1 MPLFCEHIVVRP
13 GVGEQPGRLTT
24 VEVTFVL
31 ETFVTPSEV
40 PCISAIS
47 FSHFLLFEVGVM
59 S

>member
-1 MPLFCEHIVVRP
+1 MVRP

-24 VEVTFVL
+24 VEV
-31 ETFVTPSEV
+31 TFVTPSEV

>member
-1 MPLFCEHIVVRP
+1 MARP

>member
-1 MPLFCEHIVVRP
+1 MIKTGVR
-13 GVGEQPGRLTT
+13 EQPGRLTT

-40 PCISAIS
+40 PYISAIS